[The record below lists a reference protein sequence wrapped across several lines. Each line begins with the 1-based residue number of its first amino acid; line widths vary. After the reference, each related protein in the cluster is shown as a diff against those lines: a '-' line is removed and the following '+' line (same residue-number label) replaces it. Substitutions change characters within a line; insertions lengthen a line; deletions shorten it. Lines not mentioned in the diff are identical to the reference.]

1 MPPDSC
7 FGKPATQSTPIAEFP
22 RLGSGIETPWFYGI
36 LNFAEGSRLTLASAV
51 SSKKT
56 ASAIPA
62 LGPLLVGPLSLLTNN
77 PTEVSPDTACDEGF
91 SSPIC
96 AVQCAICVRTGLLNP
111 H

>member
-1 MPPDSC
+1 MG
-7 FGKPATQSTPIAEFP
+7 F
-22 RLGSGIETPWFYGI
+22 GIEAPWFYGI
-36 LNFAEGSRLTLASAV
+36 LNFAEGSRLTLVSAV

-77 PTEVSPDTACDEGF
+77 PTEVSPDTPGDEGF

-96 AVQCAICVRTGLLNP
+96 AG
-111 H
+111 